1 MRELEYNFTYR
12 EKDKGFQVILSY
24 KDSKGRWKQ
33 KSKQGFKTKKL
44 AKIAGDKLLD
54 QVKEK
59 ASTEVDE
66 SLSGITLK
74 QLETLFLQ
82 ENAYVLEY
90 NTQAS
95 YHSALRA
102 FKNIAA
108 MPINEIKYTH
118 IINCLNT
125 MAFAESTKSTYLAK
139 IKRLL
144 NYAVSPCKIIR
155 FNPASEVPTPKDKR
169 KKKIR
174 TVSMEEF
181 KSILAFAHDSNHTI
195 YVKLAIA
202 GYAGLRYGEIA
213 ALKWDAINLVDLELT
228 VNSQLAAV
236 GKNKYAIKTT
246 KSVNSYRTIPIPPEL
261 AAILSEY
268 RRIVPTRI
276 DLRLFDDKTTSTF
289 LVNRAIRDSGYALS
303 IHDLRHTY
311 ATRLLANGVDIK
323 TVAALLGDTVQT
335 VINTYIHYSDE
346 MRAKAKTDIIK
357 IFA

>member
-54 QVKEK
+54 KIKENM
-59 ASTEVDE
+59 SIDIDE
-66 SLSGITLK
+66 SLSGITLT
-74 QLETLFLQ
+74 QLKNIFLE

-90 NTQAS
+90 NTQAN
-95 YHSALRA
+95 YHNALRA
-102 FKNIAA
+102 FKDIAD
-108 MPINEIKYTH
+108 MPVDEIKYTH
-118 IINCLNT
+118 IMNCLNT
-125 MAFAESTKSTYLAK
+125 MVFAENTKATYLAK
-139 IKRLL
+139 VKRLL

-155 FNPASEVPTPKDKR
+155 FNPAAEVPIPKDKR
-169 KKKIR
+169 KRKIR
-174 TVSMEEF
+174 TVSTQGF
-181 KSILAFAHDSNHTI
+181 KDILSFARKSNYVM

-213 ALKWDAINLVDLELT
+213 ALKWDAINLSALELT

-236 GKNKYAIKTT
+236 GKNQYAIKAT
-246 KSVNSYRTIPIPPEL
+246 KSANSYRTIPVPPEL
-261 AAILSEY
+261 ASILLEY
-268 RRIVPTRI
+268 RRIAPTRI
-276 DLRLFDDKTTSTF
+276 DLRLFNDQTPSTF
-289 LVNRAIRDSGYALS
+289 RVNQIIHDSGHSLT

-346 MRAKAKTDIIK
+346 MRAKAKSDIIK